1 MRTSWK
7 KRLLVFA
14 MLAALLAAHAGSF
27 AVLEV
32 YPNHHHTGEHCV
44 ICLLTE
50 QAVQTLLTQCGDLP
64 PALLSLYFPRQ
75 YTKYRN
81 GQLGSDLRAVILD
94 RIGDVLDDYAAACF
108 PALYE

>member
-14 MLAALLAAHAGSF
+14 MLAALFAAHLGSF

-32 YPNHHHTGEHCV
+32 YPNHHHTGTHCV

-50 QAVQTLLTQCGDLP
+50 QAAQTFHHGGPDQ
-64 PALLSLYFPRQ
+64 
-75 YTKYRN
+75 
-81 GQLGSDLRAVILD
+81 
-94 RIGDVLDDYAAACF
+94 AAARLILGVAILLLLLR
-108 PALYE
+108 PWKERWEKETLVSLNVKLTD

>member
-14 MLAALLAAHAGSF
+14 MLAAMLAAHAGSF

-50 QAVQTLLTQCGDLP
+50 QAVRLL
-64 PALLSLYFPRQ
+64 LLSTAFLVLLLRPRKQ
-75 YTKYRN
+75 QREKETLVSLNVKLTN
-81 GQLGSDLRAVILD
+81 
-94 RIGDVLDDYAAACF
+94 
-108 PALYE
+108 

>member
-14 MLAALLAAHAGSF
+14 MLAAMLAAHAGSF

-44 ICLLTE
+44 ICQRVKLW
-50 QAVQTLLTQCGDLP
+50 
-64 PALLSLYFPRQ
+64 
-75 YTKYRN
+75 
-81 GQLGSDLRAVILD
+81 LRFFVSAT
-94 RIGDVLDDYAAACF
+94 
-108 PALYE
+108 

>member
-14 MLAALLAAHAGSF
+14 MLAAMLAAHAGSF

-44 ICLLTE
+44 IC
-50 QAVQTLLTQCGDLP
+50 
-64 PALLSLYFPRQ
+64 
-75 YTKYRN
+75 
-81 GQLGSDLRAVILD
+81 
-94 RIGDVLDDYAAACF
+94 
-108 PALYE
+108 

>member
-14 MLAALLAAHAGSF
+14 MLAAMLAAHAGSF

-50 QAVQTLLTQCGDLP
+50 QAV
-64 PALLSLYFPRQ
+64 
-75 YTKYRN
+75 
-81 GQLGSDLRAVILD
+81 
-94 RIGDVLDDYAAACF
+94 
-108 PALYE
+108 

>member
-14 MLAALLAAHAGSF
+14 MLAAMLAAHAGSF

-50 QAVQTLLTQCGDLP
+50 QAVQTLHHGGPDQAFWCCSSGLGNSSGRRRRW
-64 PALLSLYFPRQ
+64 SL
-75 YTKYRN
+75 
-81 GQLGSDLRAVILD
+81 
-94 RIGDVLDDYAAACF
+94 
-108 PALYE
+108 

>member
-14 MLAALLAAHAGSF
+14 MLAAMLAAHAGSF

-50 QAVQTLLTQCGDLP
+50 QAVQTLHHAGPDQAVRLL
-64 PALLSLYFPRQ
+64 LLSKAFLVLLLRPRKQ
-75 YTKYRN
+75 QREKKTLVSLNVK
-81 GQLGSDLRAVILD
+81 LTD
-94 RIGDVLDDYAAACF
+94 
-108 PALYE
+108 